1 MPIGRTGYAVTFS
14 DPTQIAGFVGD
25 VQAQAGLGEIIVHR
39 GKCYQYVRFDNGV
52 GNVAAVAGQ
61 ACYWRDLANYVVTSD
76 ISDSQGGGTELCLC
90 AGVFLYAMTD
100 LYYGWIQ
107 CGGLATGVKL
117 SGAGAPGQ
125 ILIPSTT
132 DGVLTT
138 VATGAVTAAQAGG
151 QRVGTQ
157 LATAVATLAT
167 VLLQIKEA

>member
-1 MPIGRTGYAVTFS
+1 MPIGRTGYAVTFM
-14 DPTQIAGFVGD
+14 DPTQITGFVGD
-25 VQAQAGLGEIIVHR
+25 VTPQAGLGEVITHR
-39 GKCYQYVRFDNGV
+39 GKTYQYVKFDNGV

-61 ACYWRDLANYVVTSD
+61 ACYWKDLANFLVTSD

-100 LYYGWIQ
+100 LYFGWIQ

-117 SGAGAPGQ
+117 SGTGAVGQ
-125 ILIPSTT
+125 ILIPSAT

-138 VATGAVTAAQAGG
+138 VATGAVTAAQAGA

-157 LATAVATLAT
+157 LAAAVSTLAT
-167 VLLQIKEA
+167 VLLHVKEA

>member
-1 MPIGRTGYAVTFS
+1 MPGRSGYNSLFM
-14 DPTQIAGFVGD
+14 DPTQITGRVGD
-25 VQAQAGLGEIIVHR
+25 VSPQAALGEVQIRR
-39 GKCYQYVRFDNGV
+39 GSCYIYGRFDNGV

-61 ACYWRDLANYVVTSD
+61 ACYWRDLANYVFTSD

-107 CGGLATGVKL
+107 CGGVATGVKL
-117 SGAGAPGQ
+117 SGTGAVGQ

-138 VATGAVTAAQAGG
+138 VATGSVTAAQAGA

-157 LATAVATLAT
+157 LAAAVSTLAT
-167 VLLQIKEA
+167 VYLTIREA